1 MSQSA
6 ASETQ
11 TYKVAGMTCLHC
23 VRSVTEELD
32 ALDGV
37 TDVDVNLEDGVV
49 QIRGVNL
56 PDADEVKIAVE
67 EAGYEL
73 VQ

>member
-1 MSQSA
+1 MSQPT

-32 ALDGV
+32 ALNGV

-49 QIRGVNL
+49 QIRGTDL
-56 PDADEVKIAVE
+56 PDDDEVKLAVE
-67 EAGYEL
+67 EAGYE
-73 VQ
+73 VIQ